1 MYTLDLRKVCRLFDT
16 LVTANSALQYIL
28 ELAAAG
34 KEDNPHSCLDYSRRL
49 DILRKHQAAWRTLQ
63 WTGVKDIHMLRGNL
77 WELYGGILAQSDIND
92 TICFRRLPS
101 RIRGIEETVWSV
113 STSGLDLRDFTLDPA
128 QDLLVL
134 IARPRLRYVVTIHE
148 RKHPLTQVKVTV
160 LE

>member
-1 MYTLDLRKVCRLFDT
+1 
-16 LVTANSALQYIL
+16 
-28 ELAAAG
+28 
-34 KEDNPHSCLDYSRRL
+34 
-49 DILRKHQAAWRTLQ
+49 
-63 WTGVKDIHMLRGNL
+63 MLRGNL